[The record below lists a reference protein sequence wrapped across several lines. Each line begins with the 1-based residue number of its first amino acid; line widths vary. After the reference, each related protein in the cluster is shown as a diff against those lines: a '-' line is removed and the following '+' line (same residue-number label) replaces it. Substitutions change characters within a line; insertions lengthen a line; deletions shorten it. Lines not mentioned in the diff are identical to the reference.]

1 MKHIHRI
8 RNVYSKILGEQAFI
22 ALFVVILAAMAGL
35 FSSCTVRNMHDQSVG
50 QTADGTTATPT
61 PMAPTAGNEV
71 SEEEQTSGP
80 GMNNGPMPVE
90 TGSVSPLPDSVPR
103 PDESPSGKPKEQP
116 GTPEPTEEGKPA
128 PNPPPK
134 PPAKPSPSPEP
145 APSEKP
151 EPSPKPAPSAEPAP
165 GDIVNPYVRY
175 TWDQMMDEAKKLR
188 DAYPEW
194 IELASA
200 GTSVEGRDLL
210 VIRLGKGDRKI
221 LLCGAHH
228 AREYISSSYLMKM
241 VEVYADK
248 ADKDEP
254 FGDFRPRELLSR
266 VTIVVVPMVNPDGVN
281 LVNNGLQ
288 AVSDQE
294 AVAAMVM
301 VNPSYR
307 HWKANINGVDLN
319 RQYPALWE
327 EKYDDVGQPASENYK
342 GTASAT
348 EPEVQAMM
356 ALARSEDF
364 VLSASFHAKGEVI
377 YWADRGTVNTISGAR
392 DIARRMGRA
401 AGYALMPVSE
411 EPSVYAAGFENWF
424 RLEFKR
430 PSFCIELTPY
440 NNTEEPHDDK
450 KFDSLVWNKAK
461 TLGLI
466 LADEALKR

>member
-8 RNVYSKILGEQAFI
+8 RNLFGKFAGEQAFI
-22 ALFVVILAAMAGL
+22 ALCVVMLAAMAGL
-35 FSSCTVRNMHDQSVG
+35 FSSCTVRYMHDRPVRQAVDEAPGIRTPSESA
-50 QTADGTTATPT
+50 ADSKPFENYPEDSIGTGDNA
-61 PMAPTAGNEV
+61 
-71 SEEEQTSGP
+71 
-80 GMNNGPMPVE
+80 MPDE
-90 TGSVSPLPDSVPR
+90 TGSAEITQDSDPDI
-103 PDESPSGKPKEQP
+103 
-116 GTPEPTEEGKPA
+116 
-128 PNPPPK
+128 
-134 PPAKPSPSPEP
+134 SPSPEP
-145 APSEKP
+145 TPTAKP
-151 EPSPKPAPSAEPAP
+151 EPSPKPVPSEETAP
-165 GDIVNPYVRY
+165 GAIVNPYVRY
-175 TWDQMMDEAKKLR
+175 TWDQMMAEAQRLR
-188 DAYPEW
+188 ETYPEW
-194 IELASA
+194 IALDSA
-200 GTSVEGRDLL
+200 GASVEGRDLL

-248 ADKDEP
+248 AAKGELL
-254 FGDFRPRELLSR
+254 GDFNPRELLNR
-266 VTIVVVPMVNPDGVN
+266 VTMVVVPMVNPDGVN

-294 AVAAMVM
+294 VVAAMVM

-342 GTASAT
+342 GAASAT

-356 ALARSEDF
+356 ALARSDDF
-364 VLSASFHAKGEVI
+364 VLSASFHTKGEVI
-377 YWADRGTVNTISGAR
+377 YWADRGTVNAISGAR
-392 DIARRMGRA
+392 AIARRMGKA
-401 AGYALMPVSE
+401 TGYELMPVSE

-430 PSFCIELTPY
+430 PSFCIELTPS
-440 NNTEEPHDDK
+440 NNTEDPHDDR

-461 TLGLI
+461 TIGLI